1 MALSQKQK
9 TQQIST
15 QRQELSQKFEHK
27 QQVAVALL
35 AERSLVEL
43 EEQVRKEL
51 DDNPALEV
59 REEWDESYH
68 DQEEADDASEIRD
81 SEEIGRDA
89 DYDEGRTDFP
99 NDDDGLDISDN
110 RIGDYYHA
118 DRESNDALLTGSPTF
133 YDSLEAQLIDFDL
146 TEEEHDVM
154 CYLIG
159 SLDNN
164 GYLLKELQTL
174 SDELYIYFQKD
185 VSTVQLE
192 HLLKQLQTLE
202 PHGVGARNEQECMH
216 LQLQHKEL
224 KPELKSNALKV
235 VEHFYELFI
244 HQKWTTLQKR
254 LHLNDEEFDEVLR
267 VLKHLNLK
275 PGAGF
280 NEEVA
285 GGAPTIIPDFFVSVS
300 NEGNITIE
308 LNNGNVPEL
317 CVSASYLEMVRQLS
331 PKKEQLPKSQ
341 MDELVLVQDKIT
353 AAKNFINTINMRT
366 LAMRNVG
373 KLIVQKQRAFF
384 INDDDESLLTPMK
397 LNDIAEALGIHVSTV
412 SRLVRNKYLQT
423 AYGTYPL
430 KKFFSTSFVS
440 QKGEEQSAL
449 LTRLKM
455 EELIAGED
463 KRKPLSDEQIAAAM
477 TELGFPLARRT
488 VAKYREQLGIPEKR
502 IRKIS

>member
-9 TQQIST
+9 TKQIST
-15 QRQELSQKFEHK
+15 QRQEQSQKFEHK

-51 DDNPALEV
+51 DENPALEV
-59 REEWDESYH
+59 REEWDEGYN
-68 DQEEADDASEIRD
+68 DQEDTDDASEIRD

-89 DYDEGRTDFP
+89 DYDEGRADFP

-110 RIGDYYHA
+110 RIGDYYHS
-118 DRESNDALLTGSPTF
+118 DRDTNDALLTGSPTF

-146 TEEEHDVM
+146 TEEEHEVM

-164 GYLLKELQTL
+164 GYLLKELQII
-174 SDELYIYFQKD
+174 SDELYAYFHKD
-185 VSTVQLE
+185 VSVALLE
-192 HLLKQLQTLE
+192 RLLKQLQTLE
-202 PHGVGARNEQECMH
+202 PHGIGARNEQECML
-216 LQLQHKEL
+216 LQLQEK
-224 KPELKSNALKV
+224 KFAPELKANTIKV
-235 VEHFYELFI
+235 VKNYYDLFI
-244 HQKWTTLQKR
+244 HKKWTMLQKR
-254 LHLNDEEFDEVLR
+254 LHLNDGDFEEVMR

-280 NEEVA
+280 NEEVV
-285 GGAPTIIPDFFVSVS
+285 GSAPAIIPDFFVSVS
-300 NEGNITIE
+300 NEGDITLE

-317 CVSASYLEMVRQLS
+317 SISASYLEMVRQLS
-331 PKKEQLPKSQ
+331 PKKERLSKSQ

-353 AAKNFINTINMRT
+353 AAKNFINTVNMRN
-366 LAMRNVG
+366 LALRNLG
-373 KLIVQKQRAFF
+373 KFIVQKQRNFF

-430 KKFFSTSFVS
+430 KKFFPTSFVS

-455 EELIAGED
+455 EELIAAED
-463 KRKPLSDEQIAAAM
+463 KREPLSDEQIAATM